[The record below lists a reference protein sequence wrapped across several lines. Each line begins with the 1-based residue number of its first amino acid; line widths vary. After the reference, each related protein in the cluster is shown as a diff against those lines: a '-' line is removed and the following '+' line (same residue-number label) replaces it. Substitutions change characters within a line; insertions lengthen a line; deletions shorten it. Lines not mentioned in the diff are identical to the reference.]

1 MVVSSVAG
9 VVGKRGI
16 EQLDFEFAC
25 HYRPEM
31 SRWGVMAAI
40 ANGDGVA

>member
-16 EQLDFEFAC
+16 EQLVLEVAS

-31 SRWGVMAAI
+31 SRWGVTAAI